1 MKSKIAVILLAVF
14 LCLTTGCNNASHIA
28 ETPDPI
34 SSSDSNIV
42 PSESETAQAEKKTEV
57 DRPQSTE
64 SQTDNRVAEFPASVS
79 ESDTQ
84 TTEVPDQ
91 ADHSTAVLPQPSE
104 PEKKTDE
111 SERRP
116 ETAAPT
122 EKEQPTPPAT
132 EESTPPEPPKEE
144 PTEPVFNIDYWISF
158 AKSYAESVGLTL
170 NSEAVYCWDNPIDA
184 DASCIYL
191 ERDIQSRLNRY
202 AADADITDVWV
213 WYEPVS
219 AGSYLIYIGYKRTLY
234 LNGQKP
240 LNLKLPLKAESG
252 VFKTLTS

>member
-1 MKSKIAVILLAVF
+1 MKSKIAVLFFIVL
-14 LCLTTGCNNASHIA
+14 LCLTSGCSNTSHIA
-28 ETPDPI
+28 EQPAPV
-34 SSSDSNIV
+34 SSSGSNVV
-42 PSESETAQAEKKTEV
+42 PSQAETAQAEKKTEV

-64 SQTDNRVAEFPASVS
+64 SQTDSRAAEFPASVS

-132 EESTPPEPPKEE
+132 EEPKPVDQPQPTEPPKQE
-144 PTEPVFNIDYWISF
+144 PTEPAFDISYWISF

-170 NSEAVYCWDNPIDA
+170 NSEAVYCWDNPIA
-184 DASCIYL
+184 AGSQCKYT
-191 ERDIQSRLNRY
+191 ERDIKGYLSRY
-202 AADADITDVWV
+202 AKDPDITDVWI
-213 WYEPVS
+213 WYEQTGT
-219 AGSYLIYIGYKRTLY
+219 GSFEVYIGY
-234 LNGQKP
+234 
-240 LNLKLPLKAESG
+240 A
-252 VFKTLTS
+252 

>member
-1 MKSKIAVILLAVF
+1 MLSKGMKRMKPKIAVLLLAVL

-28 ETPDPI
+28 EMPDPI

-64 SQTDNRVAEFPASVS
+64 SQTGNRVTEFPASVS
-79 ESDTQ
+79 ESATQ
-84 TTEVPDQ
+84 PTEVPEQ

-132 EESTPPEPPKEE
+132 EKSTPPEPP
-144 PTEPVFNIDYWISF
+144 
-158 AKSYAESVGLTL
+158 
-170 NSEAVYCWDNPIDA
+170 
-184 DASCIYL
+184 
-191 ERDIQSRLNRY
+191 
-202 AADADITDVWV
+202 
-213 WYEPVS
+213 
-219 AGSYLIYIGYKRTLY
+219 
-234 LNGQKP
+234 
-240 LNLKLPLKAESG
+240 
-252 VFKTLTS
+252 

>member
-1 MKSKIAVILLAVF
+1 MKSKIAVLFLIVL
-14 LCLTTGCNNASHIA
+14 LCLTSGCSNTSHIA
-28 ETPDPI
+28 EQPAPV
-34 SSSDSNIV
+34 SSSGSNEA
-42 PSESETAQAEKKTEV
+42 PSQAETAQATEKTEV
-57 DRPQSTE
+57 EQPRSTE

-84 TTEVPDQ
+84 TTEVPNQ

-132 EESTPPEPPKEE
+132 EEPKPVDQPQPTEPPKQES
-144 PTEPVFNIDYWISF
+144 TEPAFDISYWISF

-184 DASCIYL
+184 DAGCIYL

-202 AADADITDVWV
+202 AADAEITDVWV

-219 AGSYLIYIGYKRTLY
+219 AGSYLIYIGY
-234 LNGQKP
+234 
-240 LNLKLPLKAESG
+240 A
-252 VFKTLTS
+252 

>member
-34 SSSDSNIV
+34 SSSESNKA
-42 PSESETAQAEKKTEV
+42 PYQSETAQATEKTEV
-57 DRPQSTE
+57 EQPRSTE
-64 SQTDNRVAEFPASVS
+64 PKDDDRSTEATAGVLDSSIQTKPAS
-79 ESDTQ
+79 
-84 TTEVPDQ
+84 DQ

-144 PTEPVFNIDYWISF
+144 PTEPVFDIDYWISF
-158 AKSYAESVGLTL
+158 AKSYAESIGLTL
-170 NSEAVYCWDNPIDA
+170 DSGAVYCWDNPIA
-184 DASCIYL
+184 AGVKCKYT
-191 ERDIQSRLNRY
+191 ERDIRGYLDRY
-202 AADADITDVWV
+202 AKDGDIADVWI
-213 WYEPVS
+213 WYEQTGI
-219 AGSYLIYIGYKRTLY
+219 GSYEIYIGY
-234 LNGQKP
+234 
-240 LNLKLPLKAESG
+240 A
-252 VFKTLTS
+252 

>member
-14 LCLTTGCNNASHIA
+14 LCLTTGCNNTLHIA

-42 PSESETAQAEKKTEV
+42 PSESETAQAEKKMEV

-64 SQTDNRVAEFPASVS
+64 SQADSRAAENPASVS

-84 TTEVPDQ
+84 PTEAPDQ

-132 EESTPPEPPKEE
+132 EEPKPADQAQPTEPPKQES
-144 PTEPVFNIDYWISF
+144 TEPAFDISYWISF

-184 DASCIYL
+184 DAGCIYL

-202 AADADITDVWV
+202 AADTDITDVWV

-219 AGSYLIYIGYKRTLY
+219 AGSYLIYIGY
-234 LNGQKP
+234 
-240 LNLKLPLKAESG
+240 A
-252 VFKTLTS
+252 

>member
-57 DRPQSTE
+57 DRPRSTE
-64 SQTDNRVAEFPASVS
+64 SQTDSRAAENLASVS

-122 EKEQPTPPAT
+122 EKEQPTPLAT
-132 EESTPPEPPKEE
+132 EGPKPVDQPQ
-144 PTEPVFNIDYWISF
+144 PTEPAFDISYWIGF
-158 AKSYAESVGLTL
+158 AKSYAESVGLAL
-170 NSEAVYCWDNPIDA
+170 NSEAVYCLDNPIDA
-184 DASCIYL
+184 DAGCIYL

-219 AGSYLIYIGYKRTLY
+219 AGSYLIYIGY
-234 LNGQKP
+234 
-240 LNLKLPLKAESG
+240 A
-252 VFKTLTS
+252 

>member
-1 MKSKIAVILLAVF
+1 MKSKIAVLFLIVL
-14 LCLTTGCNNASHIA
+14 LCLTSGCSNTSHIA
-28 ETPDPI
+28 EQPAPV
-34 SSSDSNIV
+34 SSSGSNEA
-42 PSESETAQAEKKTEV
+42 PSQAETAQATEKTEV
-57 DRPQSTE
+57 EQPRSTE
-64 SQTDNRVAEFPASVS
+64 PKDDDHSAEATVSVS

-219 AGSYLIYIGYKRTLY
+219 TGSYLIYIGY
-234 LNGQKP
+234 
-240 LNLKLPLKAESG
+240 A
-252 VFKTLTS
+252 